1 MAILSSLSVLPTN
14 NGAVTRAIM
23 AATMSDYPW
32 VIDEASVVHHSYCM
46 YADGALTPYGSL
58 ATTDAEMIESLRRPD
73 VANKHS
79 APSLLQACP
88 QCILGKELDV

>member
-1 MAILSSLSVLPTN
+1 
-14 NGAVTRAIM
+14 
-23 AATMSDYPW
+23 MSDYPW
-32 VIDEASVVHHSYCM
+32 VIDDVNFVHRRYCGLM
-46 YADGALTPYGSL
+46 LGATAPYGSL
-58 ATTDAEMIESLRRPD
+58 ATTDAEMIEALKRPD